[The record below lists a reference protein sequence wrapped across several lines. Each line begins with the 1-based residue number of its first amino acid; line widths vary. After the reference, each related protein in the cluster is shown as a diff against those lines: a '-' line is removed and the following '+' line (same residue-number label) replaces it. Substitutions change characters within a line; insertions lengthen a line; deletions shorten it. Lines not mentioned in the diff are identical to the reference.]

1 MGSKG
6 MDQTSRLD
14 AIATKANDLARVPSL
29 IEEIEFYAEFPE
41 HEYHRRHLLR
51 MARNLVHALETPQET
66 VLRLCWAEVRAHL
79 RSKTNF

>member
-1 MGSKG
+1 
-6 MDQTSRLD
+6 MDRASRLD

-51 MARNLVHALETPQET
+51 MARSLVHALETPQET
-66 VLRLCWAEVRAHL
+66 VLRLC
-79 RSKTNF
+79 